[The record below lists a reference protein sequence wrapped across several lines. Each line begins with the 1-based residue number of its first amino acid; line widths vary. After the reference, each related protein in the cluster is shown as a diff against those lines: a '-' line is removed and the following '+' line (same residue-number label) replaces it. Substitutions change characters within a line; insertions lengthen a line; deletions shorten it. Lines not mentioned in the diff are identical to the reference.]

1 MEVEWRK
8 LRADELREAARH
20 DAIVILPVAAI
31 EQHGPHLPVE
41 TDTLVGEAVA
51 IGTARKLVERGER
64 ALVLPAMWMGL
75 SEHHMPFGGTITLGL
90 PAFGAV
96 IEDICRSLQRH
107 GFRRIVL
114 SNSHGGNI
122 NALRNITDD
131 LTIRLGLPIIYFTYF
146 PVAAQAIAPLLTT
159 QAGIQHA
166 CEGETAMMLALR
178 PELVARDKSRRA
190 TIRRRRATFIAGAVS
205 PCGRKAGR
213 WATRRQPARSR
224 DNACWMR
231 SPRPWRRSWRTRR
244 CGRRPSCRR
253 TEARGEVPSFVHH
266 EKRGCR
272 RRAGRCCAVARLRSG
287 CIIQ

>member
-178 PELVARDKSRRA
+178 PELVARDRIPPRYDPPAPSDLYRWRSFA
-190 TIRRRRATFIAGAVS
+190 VRTESGALGNPAAASAEQGQRMLDAIAGTLAEKLAD
-205 PCGRKAGR
+205 PAL
-213 WATRRQPARSR
+213 WAASIVPA
-224 DNACWMR
+224 D
-231 SPRPWRRSWRTRR
+231 
-244 CGRRPSCRR
+244 
-253 TEARGEVPSFVHH
+253 
-266 EKRGCR
+266 
-272 RRAGRCCAVARLRSG
+272 
-287 CIIQ
+287 